1 MSNYRR
7 SGFVCGE
14 SVASVQD
21 MFVLA
26 GGHFE
31 ALVSVR
37 INKYLVCGRALA
49 PATAYLYICLAR

>member
-1 MSNYRR
+1 M
-7 SGFVCGE
+7 
-14 SVASVQD
+14 ASVQD

-37 INKYLVCGRALA
+37 INKYLVCVRVCFL
-49 PATAYLYICLAR
+49 C

>member
-1 MSNYRR
+1 M
-7 SGFVCGE
+7 
-14 SVASVQD
+14 ASVQD

-37 INKYLVCGRALA
+37 INKYLVCDRVFA
-49 PATAYLYICLAR
+49 